1 MTTPRN
7 SMSGAFPADP
17 TKGPIAMQPVKK
29 IIPRKVSP
37 VVGPTQ
43 SFFMRESKAL
53 GVSQLPSIPY
63 SRDSLAYRSRCYRPG
78 TGFKSNL
85 KVSDPT

>member
-17 TKGPIAMQPVKK
+17 MKGPIAMQPAKK

-63 SRDSLAYRSRCYRPG
+63 PRDSLDYRSRCYRPG
-78 TGFKSNL
+78 SGFN
-85 KVSDPT
+85 PI

>member
-17 TKGPIAMQPVKK
+17 MKGPIAMQPAKK
-29 IIPRKVSP
+29 TITRKVSP

-43 SFFMRESKAL
+43 SFFMRESKTL
-53 GVSQLPSIPY
+53 GVSQLPSNPY
-63 SRDSLAYRSRCYRPG
+63 PRDSLAYRSKCYRLG
-78 TGFKSNL
+78 IGFS
-85 KVSDPT
+85 PI